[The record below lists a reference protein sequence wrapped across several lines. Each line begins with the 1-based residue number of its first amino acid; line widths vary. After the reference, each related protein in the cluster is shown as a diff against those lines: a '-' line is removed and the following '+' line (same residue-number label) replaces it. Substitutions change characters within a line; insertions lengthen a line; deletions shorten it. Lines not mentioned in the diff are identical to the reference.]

1 MSLQY
6 WQPKWNAV
14 LTTDTHKPTSAHLA
28 CIQRITITPQ
38 KDTVVS
44 SGTLHPSICCQFLS
58 PRYMVCLIFS
68 STLFR
73 TQMYSYNHI
82 YSSCRNWVNQATNV
96 GIISIWWVNITRF
109 LKTLKSKVKW
119 NRRFGESWN
128 PYKPAS
134 SVSLAASQLRDWIQ
148 WAWRLFEPEGSI
160 EPITIWWLQL
170 TATHL
175 AKKSLDCIWES
186 CEMGQALLMWFDKFD
201 ASLSTLED
209 RAP

>member
-6 WQPKWNAV
+6 WRPKWNAV

-28 CIQRITITPQ
+28 WVQRITITPQ

-58 PRYMVCLIFS
+58 PRYTVCLIFS

-82 YSSCRNWVNQATNV
+82 YSSCRNWVNQANNV

-134 SVSLAASQLRDWIQ
+134 SVSLAASQLREWIQ

-160 EPITIWWLQL
+160 EPITI
-170 TATHL
+170 
-175 AKKSLDCIWES
+175 
-186 CEMGQALLMWFDKFD
+186 
-201 ASLSTLED
+201 
-209 RAP
+209 